1 MCATIGLIWP
11 CIWCKTVPEN
21 YEMVVMEFGKYKGRI
36 KGSGIQYCNPIL
48 DCVHVSTKNQ
58 ILNIPT
64 SKVVDVRGNP
74 VDVSGVINFRILN
87 TKKAILDVENYSSF
101 VNNQALA
108 VLKTV
113 CSKYPYESNSDEH
126 EDVSLRGETE
136 QVRQEMKSVL

>member
-1 MCATIGLIWP
+1 M
-11 CIWCKTVPEN
+11 
-21 YEMVVMEFGKYKGRI
+21 
-36 KGSGIQYCNPIL
+36 
-48 DCVHVSTKNQ
+48 STKNQ

-87 TKKAILDVENYSSF
+87 TKKAILDVENYSIF
-101 VNNQALA
+101 VHNQALA

-113 CSKYPYESNSDEH
+113 CSKYPYENNSDEH

-136 QVRQEMKSVL
+136 QVRAEMKNKL